1 MKNKNIK
8 LIIPSVLAIIGS
20 IAISTGTTYSLF
32 TSESTNNITISSGKV
47 DVTSTLS
54 NLKTSSKESENGDY
68 VEQSNGS
75 FYLGGSASISS
86 DGASLNIN
94 NIAPGDKV
102 EFDIKIENKGNIST
116 QYQYSY
122 SLDSDASLSAKKLLA
137 SFNVTSKIDNESDKE
152 LIGSSHKY
160 ISYSSGY
167 SLLAIDASKTIHFTF
182 ELPIE
187 LSDSELM
194 GVTDLKLNFKVEAT
208 QGNTSVSSEEKH
220 TDYVSYSVN
229 DVSSFTNALTTNTN
243 EVKEVTLT
251 SDITLSSKL
260 SSLTSDAVID
270 LNGKTLS
277 SSYTEGNNKASNPL
291 LVGSG
296 NSEVILNNGTLETT
310 GQYSSSAAVFGN
322 SNIVA
327 NNVKFISSSGFG
339 FASNGKDSRTSQGT
353 FTNCEF
359 KSTSGIALYLPAGDF
374 TFNNCS
380 INGFSVICGGSHEF
394 NNTSFNFS
402 FTSNIKTQK
411 ENSGYYN
418 YYGWQDKS
426 TTNYFTDYDA
436 YYCLK
441 NKISNGAVS
450 LFDPI
455 LVIDNRSSFSEL
467 SSLKFTDCTV
477 DYTNKTTT
485 EYIFGLRYVDMNQT
499 LTSGSNFTFNNTK
512 LDFSGLSWANEAH
525 KDGSNK
531 DLLTS
536 YSYFNSSSN

>member
-1 MKNKNIK
+1 MKKSKTK
-8 LIIPSVLAIIGS
+8 LILPSILTIIGC
-20 IAISTGTTYSLF
+20 IAIGTGSTYSLF

-47 DVTSTLS
+47 NVTSIIS
-54 NLKTSSKESENGDY
+54 NLSTYSKKTQDGEYEKIDDN
-68 VEQSNGS
+68 N
-75 FYLGGSASISS
+75 FYLGGKASISGS
-86 DGASLNIN
+86 SLNIE

-102 EFDIKIENKGNIST
+102 EFDINIKNEGNIST

-137 SFNVTSKIDNESDKE
+137 SFNVSSKLDNDDKKE
-152 LIGSSHKY
+152 LIGSTHKY

-167 SLLAIDASKTIHFTF
+167 SLLEINASKTIHFVF

-187 LSDSELM
+187 LSDTDLM

-208 QGNTSVSSEEKH
+208 QGNTSVSGSETH
-220 TDYVSYSVN
+220 TDYVSYSVS

-251 SDITLSSKL
+251 SDITLSNKL

-270 LNGKTLS
+270 LNGKTLL

-310 GQYSSSAAVFGN
+310 GKYSSSAAVFGN

-339 FASNGKDSRTSQGT
+339 FASNGQDSRTSQGT

-359 KSTSGIALYLPAGDF
+359 KSTSGIALYLPTGDF

-394 NNTSFNFS
+394 TNTSFNAS

-411 ENSGYYN
+411 ETAGYYN

-426 TTNYFTDYDA
+426 NTNYFTDYDA
-436 YYCLK
+436 YYCFK
-441 NKISNGAVS
+441 NKIPNGAVS

-455 LVIDNRSSFSEL
+455 LVIDNRSGFSEL
-467 SSLKFTDCTV
+467 SSLKFKDCTV
-477 DYTNKTTT
+477 DYTNSTTT
-485 EYIFGLRYVDMNQT
+485 EYIFGLRYVDINQT
-499 LTSGSNFTFNNTK
+499 LSSGSNFKFENSK
-512 LDFSGLSWANEAH
+512 LDFSGLNWANEAH
-525 KDGSNK
+525 KDNDGK

-536 YSYFNSSSN
+536 YNYFNSSSN